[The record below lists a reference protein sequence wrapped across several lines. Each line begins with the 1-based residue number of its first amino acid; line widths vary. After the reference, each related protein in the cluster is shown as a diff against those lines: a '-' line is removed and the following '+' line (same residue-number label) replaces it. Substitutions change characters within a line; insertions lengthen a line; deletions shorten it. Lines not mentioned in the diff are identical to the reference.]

1 MTHWL
6 RRVNPAAIRTLNRS
20 GLKGRPT
27 ADCEHVHGTR
37 SMHSMRIQM
46 LGFWVGGTL
55 CLLSP
60 HTTWSGEDP
69 VLSNSQPGAQDRFQ
83 EATARQPDLFST
95 PSSSD
100 SPRLV
105 MTWVPPYAVKKCRAR
120 LSDTYEGV
128 GMGDALTHLAL
139 QFWVPT
145 REGGLARAGRTNETT
160 DGAIAALRDWGRTN
174 GVRVLLCVFNGGK
187 TWEWSLARAGFADRP
202 DVFID
207 ALLAEVKYHELDG
220 VDLDLEGKSEHQ
232 EDREVFVAF
241 VRRLSERLHR
251 EGYQLTVDSFAYKW
265 NAPNHSW
272 WPDLLPLVDGLT
284 TMGYG
289 QTGSDAAKWRAY
301 SFQQAA
307 AGDHSHKLM
316 IGLPSHQDE
325 WQGRSLMEHL
335 DWFKTNDGV
344 GVSFWDAQLRS
355 SAWRR
360 AEVWNTLRQIRDG
373 P

>member
-1 MTHWL
+1 
-6 RRVNPAAIRTLNRS
+6 
-20 GLKGRPT
+20 
-27 ADCEHVHGTR
+27 
-37 SMHSMRIQM
+37 MHSTGIPTWV
-46 LGFWVGGTL
+46 LWVGVVL
-55 CLLSP
+55 CLLSLRTAWGAENP
-60 HTTWSGEDP
+60 GVPKSDPGEEE
-69 VLSNSQPGAQDRFQ
+69 SFEGS
-83 EATARQPDLFST
+83 TALPPDLSSKR
-95 PSSSD
+95 SSSP
-100 SPRLV
+100 SNRLV
-105 MTWVPPYAVKKCRAR
+105 MTWVPPYAVKQCQAR
-120 LSDTYEGV
+120 LSETHEGV

-241 VRRLSERLHR
+241 VRRLSDRLHR

-272 WPDLLPLVDGLT
+272 WPDLLPHVDGLT

-301 SFQQAA
+301 AFQQAA

-355 SAWRR
+355 PAWRQ

-373 P
+373 R